1 MFLHSQIH
9 VFGLLEANP
18 TILLLCDLALLCTH
32 PSAAVGFLRVILCPA
47 GWGYTN
53 LTPYPS
59 LMGWKVVVF
68 RKINSLPLYHCN
80 MFTYQ
85 DETHT
90 CLTRNQNTCFSLMGG
105 WGGRWGKDPNLTFHL
120 LVPGSTSTSAATT
133 VRGGRVTDGSQPRD
147 RRTGKEHQV
156 LWVFLVSLN

>member
-68 RKINSLPLYHCN
+68 RKISSLPLYHCN

-105 WGGRWGKDPNLTFHL
+105 LGRKVGQGSKFDFPSSCPWVYFNISSHYSERRQSDWW
-120 LVPGSTSTSAATT
+120 GSTKGQNWQRTPGF
-133 VRGGRVTDGSQPRD
+133 VRFFG
-147 RRTGKEHQV
+147 
-156 LWVFLVSLN
+156 